1 MKFLKSHNVKYSTK
15 LFQNKYK
22 FKVVFTSGVAGWF
35 RGSDAIKIQHM
46 YENSDQYYYSRQAT
60 AGEKNHANKLSKV
73 LESIENWQAR
83 VETPFVTIYVDTETD
98 LEIVVKNC
106 KNKIK
111 YVEIPDPKT
120 ESKLT
125 EGTVLV
131 KNLDFGFKVTVGSSN
146 QCYINFVQ
154 WSENNAKIRLPKR
167 AARDLSKDYNPG
179 GGFFYVKDDKTLTM
193 VKMFLGRTITKVE
206 TVVQA

>member
-1 MKFLKSHNVKYSTK
+1 
-15 LFQNKYK
+15 
-22 FKVVFTSGVAGWF
+22 VFTSGVAGWF

-131 KNLDFGFKVTVGSSN
+131 KNLDYAFKVTLGATTQN
-146 QCYINFVQ
+146 YISFVE
-154 WSENNAKIRLPKR
+154 WCKNNNKIRLPKR
-167 AARDLSKDYNPG
+167 AAKDLCKDYSPG
-179 GGFFYVKDDKTLTM
+179 GGYFYVKDDKNLTM

-206 TVVQA
+206 NVVRA